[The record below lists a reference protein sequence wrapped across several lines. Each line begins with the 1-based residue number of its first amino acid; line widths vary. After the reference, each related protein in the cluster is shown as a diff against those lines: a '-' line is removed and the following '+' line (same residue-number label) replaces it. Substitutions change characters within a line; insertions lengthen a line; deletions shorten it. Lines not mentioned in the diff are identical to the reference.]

1 MDYSWVCAICG
12 TSRHSHKETI
22 SDMDGSVTAEW
33 LKARLRDP
41 DLLGIDCTV
50 SAVEDDQGKRQVT
63 YCGAGI
69 LASINALSLV

>member
-1 MDYSWVCAICG
+1 
-12 TSRHSHKETI
+12 
-22 SDMDGSVTAEW
+22 MDGSVTAEW

-69 LASINALSLV
+69 LASINALALV